1 MDARVRRLLLDDK
14 AAAVP
19 RRVASELADRLAKTR
34 DQSHPDER
42 RHAQDVLQ
50 QRAPDHDRRP
60 RGRRKQYR
68 RSADDVDQEQ
78 PGIPVA
84 LQALDVRAEVEE
96 GDSERRKERHNAEED
111 SVFHAPNEA
120 RRLRDNSR
128 PLLFQYDHGSDSFA
142 YRHILDNKA
151 GERPASRPSSRSNQA
166 LLRPPARLAAGFGGK
181 ESALSPATTFTP
193 SNLGPPLPR

>member
-1 MDARVRRLLLDDK
+1 MPARLGSPP
-14 AAAVP
+14 AARP
-19 RRVASELADRLAKTR
+19 RPRPS
-34 DQSHPDER
+34 
-42 RHAQDVLQ
+42 
-50 QRAPDHDRRP
+50 P

-68 RSADDVDQEQ
+68 RRADDVDQEQ

-111 SVFHAPNEA
+111 SVFRQTKPVG
-120 RRLRDNSR
+120 LRDNSR
-128 PLLFQYDHGSDSFA
+128 PFLFQYDHGSDSFA
-142 YRHILDNKA
+142 YRHILDNKP

-181 ESALSPATTFTP
+181 ESALSPATAFTP
-193 SNLGPPLPR
+193 SHFGSPLPP